1 MRAITSC
8 SGQDLVD
15 MFNCAAVWLDTNVP
29 HINSLNVFPVPDGDT
44 GINMSLTM
52 RSAMAEA
59 SVVSKGTASEV
70 IRAISH
76 GALMG
81 ARGNSGVILS
91 QILRGLTV
99 PLNGKARLEVDD
111 FVTGLEAGSALA
123 YKAVSHPVEGTI
135 LTVIRE
141 SAQAA
146 KQVADKSD
154 FGKVIETLVG
164 TARDSVARTPQLLDT
179 LREAGVV
186 DAGGLGLYILFEGFQ
201 KYLKGEK
208 VQTGVSASLPTGA
221 AGAHGDEIAY
231 GYCTEFVIEGSN
243 LDLVSIRKHLENIGE
258 SVMVVKHDD
267 IVRAHVHTFDPGAAL
282 GYAASLGALK
292 QVKVQDMDKQH
303 KDLAE
308 LSSKPAVD
316 IATVAVVQGDGMQEV
331 FRSLGVTAI
340 VHGGQT
346 MNPST
351 QDLLEAVQVVPSDK
365 VVILP
370 NNHNVILTAEQVVP
384 LTGKMVSVVPTETM
398 PQGIAALL
406 ALSNAAD
413 FADNFLAMKEAASEV
428 ITVEVTK
435 AVRDAAYGDLS
446 VKKGQDIALI
456 DNDLVA
462 AGDGMVALM
471 EALVLKIDLSDR
483 EVVTIY
489 YGADVKSREPAAIV
503 KLIRKKYPHLEVE
516 SVYGGQPHYRYIVSV
531 E

>member
-1 MRAITSC
+1 MKAITSC
-8 SGQDLVD
+8 SGRDLID
-15 MFNCAAVWLDTNVP
+15 MFACAAVWLDTNVP

-59 SVVSKGTASEV
+59 SQVSSESASDVV
-70 IRAISH
+70 RAISH

-99 PLNGKARLEVDD
+99 PLNGKAKLDASD
-111 FVTGLEAGSALA
+111 FIAGLEAGSSLA

-141 SAQAA
+141 SAEAA
-146 KQVADKSD
+146 GQLPDKSD
-154 FGKVIETLVG
+154 FKRVIETIVI
-164 TARDSVARTPQLLDT
+164 TAKDSVDRTPQLLDT
-179 LREAGVV
+179 LRKAGVV
-186 DAGGLGLYILFEGFQ
+186 DAGGLGLYVIFQGFQ
-201 KYLKGEK
+201 KYLRGEK
-208 VQTGVSASLPTGA
+208 VEAGAAVPEPASA
-221 AGAHGDEIAY
+221 AGAHGDEISY
-231 GYCTEFVIEGSN
+231 GYCTEFVIEGRN
-243 LDLVSIRKHLENIGE
+243 LDAVPIRKHLENIGE

-267 IVRAHVHTFDPGAAL
+267 IIRAHVHTFDPAAAL
-282 GYAASLGALK
+282 GYAASLGSLK

-308 LSSKPAVD
+308 MNAQSMVD

-331 FRSLGVTAI
+331 FRGLGVTAI
-340 VHGGQT
+340 VPGGQT

-351 QDLLEAVQVVPSDK
+351 QEILNAVQAVPSDK

-370 NNHNVILTAEQVVP
+370 NNHNIILTAEQVAP
-384 LTGKMVSVVPTETM
+384 LTEKKVIIVPTETV
-398 PQGIAALL
+398 PQGIAALI
-406 ALSNAAD
+406 ALNNAAD
-413 FADNFLAMKEAASEV
+413 LRTNFIAMKEAASNV

-435 AVRDAAYGDLS
+435 AVRDAAYSDLS
-446 VKKGQDIALI
+446 VKKGQEIALI
-456 DNDLVA
+456 NNTLVA
-462 AGDGMVALM
+462 AGDGMAALM
-471 EALVLKIDLSDR
+471 EALVLKIDLSGK

-489 YGADVKSREPAAIV
+489 YGTDVKSREPAAIA

-516 SVYGGQPHYRYIVSV
+516 SVYGGQPHYSYIVSV

>member
-1 MRAITSC
+1 MKAITSC
-8 SGQDLVD
+8 SGRDLID
-15 MFNCAAVWLDTNVP
+15 MFICAAIWLDANVP

-52 RSAMAEA
+52 RSAVAEA
-59 SVVSKGTASEV
+59 SQVNGGTASEV

-91 QILRGLTV
+91 QILRGFAV
-99 PLNGKARLEVDD
+99 PLNGKAELEACDFVAGLEV
-111 FVTGLEAGSALA
+111 GSSLA

-141 SAQAA
+141 SAEAA
-146 KQVADKSD
+146 KQVADKND
-154 FGKVIETLVG
+154 FKKVVETIVN
-164 TARDSVARTPQLLDT
+164 TARESVEKTPQLLDT
-179 LREAGVV
+179 LRDAGVV
-186 DAGGLGLYILFEGFQ
+186 DAGGLGLYVIFEGFQ
-201 KYLKGEK
+201 KYLRGDKIEA
-208 VQTGVSASLPTGA
+208 GVAVPEPTGA
-221 AGAHGDEIAY
+221 AGAHGEEIAY

-243 LDLVSIRKHLENIGE
+243 LDVVPIRKHLEKIGE
-258 SVMVVKHDD
+258 SVMVVKQENV
-267 IVRAHVHTFDPGAAL
+267 VRAHVHTFDPGAAL

-292 QVKVQDMDKQH
+292 QVKVEDMDKQH
-303 KDLAE
+303 KDLSD
-308 LSSKPAVD
+308 LSKKPEVD
-316 IATVAVVQGDGMQEV
+316 VATVAVVQGDGMHEV
-331 FRSLGVTAI
+331 FRSIGVTA
-340 VHGGQT
+340 VVPGGQT

-351 QDLLEAVQVVPSDK
+351 QDLLEAVQAVPSDK

-384 LTGKMVSVVPTETM
+384 LTGKRVAVVPTRTM

-413 FADNFLAMKEAASEV
+413 FAANFLAMKEAASDV

-462 AGDGMVALM
+462 AGDGMMALM
-471 EALVLKIDLSDR
+471 EALVLKIDMSNR

-489 YGADVKSREPAAIV
+489 YGAGVKSREPAAIV
-503 KLIRKKYPHLEVE
+503 KLIRKRYPHLEVE